1 MHPSTPATLPDVD
14 YELPPAGRPARPARP
29 LPHVD
34 RRAVGRVG
42 PVVVAAAVPPPL
54 RAPRSREQPGIR
66 DAEE

>member
-14 YELPPAGRPARPARP
+14 HELPPAGRPGRP

-66 DAEE
+66 DAED